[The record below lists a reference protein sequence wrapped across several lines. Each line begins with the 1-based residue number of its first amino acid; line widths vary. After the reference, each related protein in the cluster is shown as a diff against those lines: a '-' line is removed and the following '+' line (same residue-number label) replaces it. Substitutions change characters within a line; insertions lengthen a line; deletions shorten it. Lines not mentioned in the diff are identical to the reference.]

1 MVGEVMVIMAGGIMD
16 TTMNIIIHNPKW
28 TIIIQNLKF
37 TIIHSHKS
45 TIIHNH
51 KPNITL
57 NNPNVNVIKTHA
69 QRKAWR
75 EVL

>member
-1 MVGEVMVIMAGGIMD
+1 MVGEVMVIMAGDIMD
-16 TTMNIIIHNPKW
+16 TTMNIIIRNPRW

-37 TIIHSHKS
+37 TIIRSHKS

-51 KPNITL
+51 KPNIPL

-69 QRKAWR
+69 PRKAWR
-75 EVL
+75 EGL